1 MSNKL
6 IEIAEDSARG
16 GFFLFTGNAL
26 SFIILAI
33 GSIIVAR
40 LLGPDNYGL
49 YSLSLIVPSILA
61 GFTDFGISYALT
73 RFSAKFRAESKSDLV
88 ASILKSGLLFKLI
101 IGILMSLICFIFS
114 DIFATYILN
123 RSGMSFLV
131 RIASFMILFQTIFTA
146 LNSSFIGLDRME
158 GSALIMS
165 IQSILKTTLSPL
177 LVVLGFSV
185 VGALSG
191 HVLSYMLAAI
201 PGSLILLKYYKKLG
215 KPSSNSFSI
224 NLKIMLGYGFPL
236 YLSALLGLFLSQ
248 YQTII
253 LAFFVSNFEIGN
265 FSIATNLSSL
275 INVLVFP
282 LGVLFPAFSK
292 VNPDS
297 DELKRAFKLS
307 VKYVALLIVPAT
319 TIVAIL
325 SKDIV
330 NTLYGYSYNLAPL
343 FLSLYILAFLY
354 TGLGSIV
361 LGYLFSGIGE
371 TKVVFKWNLINL
383 SIFLPLAPILTM
395 FYSVQGLIFAFLA
408 SSLLSLAYAI
418 FIAIK
423 RINVKFDLKASI
435 KIYLASF
442 LSTIPILVL
451 LQFSSLNSFFNLII
465 CGLIF
470 LFTYLT
476 LIPLIGAINESDLE
490 NFKIIFKRLKIV
502 WPIIKL
508 GLIYETKILNLRL
521 KPSLS

>member
-1 MSNKL
+1 
-6 IEIAEDSARG
+6 
-16 GFFLFTGNAL
+16 
-26 SFIILAI
+26 
-33 GSIIVAR
+33 
-40 LLGPDNYGL
+40 
-49 YSLSLIVPSILA
+49 
-61 GFTDFGISYALT
+61 
-73 RFSAKFRAESKSDLV
+73 
-88 ASILKSGLLFKLI
+88 
-101 IGILMSLICFIFS
+101 
-114 DIFATYILN
+114 
-123 RSGMSFLV
+123 
-131 RIASFMILFQTIFTA
+131 
-146 LNSSFIGLDRME
+146 
-158 GSALIMS
+158 
-165 IQSILKTTLSPL
+165 
-177 LVVLGFSV
+177 
-185 VGALSG
+185 
-191 HVLSYMLAAI
+191 
-201 PGSLILLKYYKKLG
+201 
-215 KPSSNSFSI
+215 
-224 NLKIMLGYGFPL
+224 
-236 YLSALLGLFLSQ
+236 
-248 YQTII
+248 
-253 LAFFVSNFEIGN
+253 
-265 FSIATNLSSL
+265 
-275 INVLVFP
+275 
-282 LGVLFPAFSK
+282 

-319 TIVAIL
+319 VVVAIL

-343 FLSLYILAFLY
+343 FLSLYILTFLY

-395 FYSVQGLIFAFLA
+395 LYSVQGLIFAFLA

-442 LSTIPILVL
+442 LSTIPILVF

-490 NFKIIFKRLKIV
+490 NFKIIFIRLKIV